1 MPTESVEL
9 IIAAKNKA
17 TAAFK
22 SAEKDQKSY
31 EKSLNKVGQATHQ
44 STAALNVMLQI
55 MGQSGGKIGEIVSNI
70 GVFKGSLDAL
80 KDAQKNN
87 GTAFDKLTAKAG
99 MFVAAFQIGFTIGD
113 FFSGAAEEAK
123 KLNDELE
130 KGRDL
135 AGKLIDSMRREQATE
150 EFKISL
156 IEDPEEQ
163 IAALKELR
171 KRAEKELS
179 GATNS
184 ERNAKKS
191 FDTYNTWE
199 NNWLRINKSI
209 QIAEKE
215 RYDQAGQRVDAYQE
229 NIQGLTTQINQ
240 LELATEAARKKEAAD
255 KSAKDREE
263 ALKREVELKKQAE
276 DAAKKQIETD
286 RNYVEA
292 LKLQLIALRDGKK
305 AAEDY
310 KNERSGISDAAR
322 AEGDQYKRQIEL
334 INKRNELQSKA
345 KAIIEANLTPL
356 QKFKRDYETLASLQ
370 LKGLI
375 DDGVFEKE
383 LKRLQ
388 DRLPEEKKKNERSQL
403 AANTQESSR
412 FLARARGV
420 NPILQTNE
428 NTKKTADLVAE
439 SNKIMKQ
446 VEAKLASIDTNTA
459 QAETVLS

>member
-31 EKSLNKVGQATHQ
+31 EKALGRVGQATHQ

-55 MGQSGGKIGEIVSNI
+55 MGQSGGKIGEIISNI
-70 GVFKGSLDAL
+70 AVFKGSLDAL

-99 MFVAAFQIGFTIGD
+99 MFVAAFQVGFAIGD

-130 KGRDL
+130 KSRDL
-135 AGKLIDSMRREQATE
+135 SSKLISSMQRNQATE

-163 IAALKELR
+163 IAALERLQKQQ
-171 KRAEKELS
+171 EKNRD
-179 GATNS
+179 GAIKNRNS
-184 ERNAKKS
+184 AKKS
-191 FDTYNTWE
+191 FDVYNTWE
-199 NNWLRINKSI
+199 NNWLQINKSM
-209 QIAEKE
+209 QTVEKE
-215 RYDQAGQRVDAYQE
+215 RYEESRKQVESYQSG
-229 NIQGLTTQINQ
+229 IQSLTTQINQ

-255 KSAKDREE
+255 KTAKDREE
-263 ALKREVELKKQAE
+263 ALKREIELKKEAE
-276 DAAKKQIETD
+276 AAAKKQIETD

-292 LKLQLIALRDGKK
+292 LKLQLIELRDGKK

-310 KNERSGISDAAR
+310 KNERSGVSDAAR
-322 AEGDQYKRQIEL
+322 AEGDQYRRQIEL
-334 INKRNELQSKA
+334 INKRNELQAKA

-356 QKFKRDYETLASLQ
+356 QKFKRDYETLASLK

-388 DRLPEEKKKNERSQL
+388 DRLPEEKKKSKSQFI
-403 AANTQESSR
+403 ANTQDSSR
-412 FLARARGV
+412 FLARGRGI